1 MPRPNCARVSCARI
15 GAMSRPSV
23 MLVLIGLVL
32 LLPASCMSGSKSP
45 FAPGVGGEDAA
56 KAQAVEQ
63 AIAVISNAVGR
74 EDLNALRDAVSP
86 LYTLDGNLALRFYTT
101 TTTSDNPSATNDE
114 AAFFNDFFAQNE
126 NISFSLTPTNVA
138 VSGNVATAQVQ
149 FALSA
154 VYILDVPPTTYQ
166 AESSDVMIFAVD
178 DGRWKLTSWQ
188 VDPDAIPAEGAE
200 EQAVLDQLTALT
212 EALADKDLVAAA
224 AVAAPG
230 MYLDRAVQLRFQ
242 TMQTL
247 GDSPNPP
254 ADFSDFFSTV
264 FVENEQIAAS
274 FGVQSVIVLGS
285 RAFVNATFSLSAVY
299 TGTIPPEPY
308 SAGGTDEMTFDRI
321 SGEWRISTWREKVTE
336 QPGPTEAL
344 LRSRIAELVAAVND
358 EDASAVQSLESGLL
372 TLDDSIALR
381 FRTTG
386 TLSDPPVFS
395 DSLSTFLS
403 GVFTQNEN
411 INLTLTVD
419 SVQITGEVAMVQ
431 VDFMLSATYLLSDP
445 PAYYISPASGAVTD
459 TMVWV
464 FDDGEWLLTSWRQK
478 DVEEPPPP
486 PTEEELLRTRIASLA
501 NAISVED
508 IATVQAIESGLLTLK
523 EAFALRFQT
532 TGTLSD
538 PPVFDTSLSGFL
550 NQVFAQNENIS
561 LVLTVNSVE
570 IDGEVAE
577 VKVSFALSAT
587 YLADGAPVSYASPEV
602 GVFTDYMVWEF
613 AGTNWKLVTWQLA
626 D

>member
-1 MPRPNCARVSCARI
+1 
-15 GAMSRPSV
+15 
-23 MLVLIGLVL
+23 
-32 LLPASCMSGSKSP
+32 
-45 FAPGVGGEDAA
+45 
-56 KAQAVEQ
+56 
-63 AIAVISNAVGR
+63 
-74 EDLNALRDAVSP
+74 
-86 LYTLDGNLALRFYTT
+86 
-101 TTTSDNPSATNDE
+101 
-114 AAFFNDFFAQNE
+114 
-126 NISFSLTPTNVA
+126 
-138 VSGNVATAQVQ
+138 
-149 FALSA
+149 
-154 VYILDVPPTTYQ
+154 
-166 AESSDVMIFAVD
+166 
-178 DGRWKLTSWQ
+178 
-188 VDPDAIPAEGAE
+188 
-200 EQAVLDQLTALT
+200 
-212 EALADKDLVAAA
+212 
-224 AVAAPG
+224 
-230 MYLDRAVQLRFQ
+230 
-242 TMQTL
+242 
-247 GDSPNPP
+247 
-254 ADFSDFFSTV
+254 
-264 FVENEQIAAS
+264 
-274 FGVQSVIVLGS
+274 
-285 RAFVNATFSLSAVY
+285 
-299 TGTIPPEPY
+299 
-308 SAGGTDEMTFDRI
+308 MTFDRI

-344 LRSRIAELVAAVND
+344 LSSRIAELVAAVND